1 MGGEGANPI
10 GGHREKIMKR
20 WMASIVLLL
29 VAGACSTDRQTS
41 PTSGGT
47 QALAAGG
54 GGGTTVSDVLR
65 GIDGEQVVRSFSGRS
80 IAYVPGSEAGLYE
93 ASGRRW
99 TEIVIEQ
106 PEEAASETF
115 RLKGDFE
122 PEAFSTDESKLFM
135 IEHLSDTRY
144 RVRMLKLH
152 TGKVAPIGRLTK
164 FAPDS
169 MRGVGRVQVYAPT
182 GDALYTLYTRQL
194 PNTAHRSLGSYHNHG
209 QVHAFVHVLSLEG
222 AWAHCVDLKM
232 PFGMD
237 PDAINDIAVS
247 KDGTFVYATDG
258 AQVAVID
265 AHDLKVL
272 EMVPAASIAEVAK
285 GELIR
290 PEDQAHMRGL

>member
-1 MGGEGANPI
+1 
-10 GGHREKIMKR
+10 MKR
-20 WMASIVLLL
+20 WTVSIVLLL

-54 GGGTTVSDVLR
+54 GGTTASDVLG

-80 IAYVPGSEAGLYE
+80 IAYVPGSDAGLYE

-144 RVRMLKLH
+144 RVRMLKVQ

-164 FAPDS
+164 FAPES

-182 GDALYTLYTRQL
+182 GDALYTLYTRQQ
-194 PNTAHRSLGSYHNHG
+194 PNTAHRTSDSYHNDG
-209 QVHAFVHVLSLEG
+209 RVHAFVHVLSLDE

-272 EMVPAASIAEVAK
+272 EMVPAANIAEVAK

-290 PEDQAHMRGL
+290 PADQTRMRAL

>member
-1 MGGEGANPI
+1 MRVRTRSADTGRWI
-10 GGHREKIMKR
+10 VKR
-20 WMASIVLLL
+20 WTASILLIL
-29 VAGACSTDRQTS
+29 VATACSADRQAS

-47 QALAAGG
+47 QALGAGG
-54 GGGTTVSDVLR
+54 GRTTTSELLV
-65 GIDGEQVVRSFSGRS
+65 GISGEQVVRSFSGRS

-99 TEIVIEQ
+99 TEITVEQ
-106 PEEAASETF
+106 PDEGASHTF
-115 RLKGDFE
+115 RLMGDFE
-122 PEAFSTDESKLFM
+122 PEAFSTDESKLFL
-135 IEHLSDTRY
+135 IEHLSDVRY
-144 RVRMLKLH
+144 RVRMLKLR

-164 FAPDS
+164 LAPDS

-182 GDALYTLYTRQL
+182 GDALYTLYTRQQ
-194 PNTAHRSLGSYHNHG
+194 PNTAHRTSDNYHNDG
-209 QVHAFVHVLSLEG
+209 RVHAFVHVLSLEG

-258 AQVAVID
+258 AQVAVIET
-265 AHDLKVL
+265 HELKVW
-272 EMVPAASIAEVAK
+272 EMVAAATISEVTK

-290 PEDQAHMRGL
+290 PADQAHMRAP

>member
-1 MGGEGANPI
+1 
-10 GGHREKIMKR
+10 MKR
-20 WMASIVLLL
+20 RAVSLVLLL
-29 VAGACSTDRQTS
+29 VASACATDRQAS
-41 PTSGGT
+41 PSSGGT
-47 QALAAGG
+47 HALATGG
-54 GGGTTVSDVLR
+54 GGGGKTTTSQFLT
-65 GIDGEQVVRSFSGRS
+65 GIDGDQVVRSFSGRS
-80 IAYVPGSEAGLYE
+80 VAYVPGSDAGLYE

-99 TEIVIEQ
+99 TKITVAQ
-106 PEEAASETF
+106 PEESASRTY

-122 PEAFSTDESKLFM
+122 PEAFSTDESKLFL
-135 IEHLSDTRY
+135 IEHLSDVRY
-144 RVRMLKLH
+144 RVRMLKLR

-182 GDALYTLYTRQL
+182 GDTLYTLYTRQP
-194 PNTAHRSLGSYHNHG
+194 PNTAHRTQDEDLDPNR
-209 QVHAFVHVLSLEG
+209 VHAFVHVLSLEG
-222 AWAHCVDLKM
+222 AWAHCIDLKM

-265 AHDLKVL
+265 ANGLKVW
-272 EMVPAASIAEVAK
+272 EMVTATSISEVAK

-290 PEDQAHMRGL
+290 PADQAHMRAQ